1 MAQQSGHPYRV
12 IYYPARNRCLT
23 KTVSLAWHWSW
34 RYGRDPVFE
43 CWKARELNVSLIDRA
58 NAIAAE
64 INAEIESGRQEAN
77 RRFRLVAEA
86 DAISS
91 ADRMAI
97 WKDLLTVQLTIASLS
112 AMAVK
117 TELDRYGPAGAA

>member
-1 MAQQSGHPYRV
+1 MAQSSGHPYRV

-23 KTVSLAWHWSW
+23 REVSLTWHWNW
-34 RYGRDPVFE
+34 RYGRDPVYE
-43 CWKARELNVSLIDRA
+43 CWRARELNVSLIDRA

-64 INAEIESGRQEAN
+64 INAEIGAGAQQPG

-91 ADRMAI
+91 TDRMAI

-112 AMAVK
+112 ALAVK